1 VKGLTKFMKA
11 IAGDEVVKN
20 KTLYAIA
27 IHELPQ
33 TTKIRDLRTSN
44 LGRLMSV
51 YGTVTRTTD
60 AKPEL
65 IEGTFKCM
73 ECQEFVKNVEQQFK
87 YTEPIRCSNEKC
99 GNKTKWELDNA
110 DSKMVDWQKVRV

>member
-1 VKGLTKFMKA
+1 MHSVIG
-11 IAGDEVVKN
+11 GDPQ
-20 KTLYAIA
+20 TLKKSYYALA

-44 LGRLMSV
+44 LGRLMSI

-65 IEGTFKCM
+65 ISGTFQ
-73 ECQEFVKNVEQQFK
+73 CQECHHIVKNVEQQFK
-87 YTEPIRCSNEKC
+87 YTEPVRCSNENC
-99 GNKTKWELDNA
+99 GNKMSWELVNN
-110 DSKMVDWQKVRV
+110 